1 MSVEIIAEHVNPLL
15 GRKDAKL
22 IVHHE
27 GTGTPDRLAIRKI
40 ASDHFKTQQDK
51 VYVRSVRT
59 RTGGSSAVCQ
69 VEVYGDSKLADK
81 IVPAYIKNRNL
92 PKDQRVSKKKGAEE
106 EKPALQPQ
114 SQRLRKRKLSQLNQ
128 PRLRQRS
135 LNRRLPRNQSRPQ
148 PRPRLPRNPKGS
160 LLPSRNQNRP
170 LSLLRSPTPNRKP
183 RTVSS
188 QKAISGNP
196 PLSALISNQSPPFL
210 EHDLPR

>member
-27 GTGTPDRLAIRKI
+27 GSGTPDRLAIRKI

-59 RTGGSSAVCQ
+59 RTGGSSAICQ

-92 PKDQRVSKKKGAEE
+92 PKGQRVSRKKGAEE
-106 EKPALQPQ
+106 EKPAPAA
-114 SQRLRKRKLSQLNQ
+114 
-128 PRLRQRS
+128 
-135 LNRRLPRNQSRPQ
+135 
-148 PRPRLPRNPKGS
+148 PKPAASEKKAEPAKPAPAKESKPGPAKES
-160 LLPSRNQNRP
+160 KPAP
-170 LSLLRSPTPNRKP
+170 AETKTPAKP
-183 RTVSS
+183 EAKPAAKPPAKPDTKP
-188 QKAISGNP
+188 KA
-196 PLSALISNQSPPFL
+196 
-210 EHDLPR
+210 

>member
-27 GTGTPDRLAIRKI
+27 GSGTPDRLAIRKI

-59 RTGGSSAVCQ
+59 RTGGSSAICQ

-92 PKDQRVSKKKGAEE
+92 PKGQRVSRKKGAEE
-106 EKPALQPQ
+106 EKPAPAA
-114 SQRLRKRKLSQLNQ
+114 
-128 PRLRQRS
+128 
-135 LNRRLPRNQSRPQ
+135 
-148 PRPRLPRNPKGS
+148 PKPAAS
-160 LLPSRNQNRP
+160 EKKAEPAKPAPAKESKP
-170 LSLLRSPTPNRKP
+170 APAKESKPAPAETKTPAKP
-183 RTVSS
+183 EAKPAAKPPAKPDTKP
-188 QKAISGNP
+188 KA
-196 PLSALISNQSPPFL
+196 
-210 EHDLPR
+210 